1 MTAYQ
6 LIMSDVYRY
15 TGKRTLG
22 ALVKAYLIIPGFKVS
37 LWQRICHAPAWRGK
51 LLKFVYLHY
60 QLKCGAD
67 ISREATIGPGFYIG
81 HFGGIVIG
89 PDVVLGRNCNISQG
103 VTLGAAAKEGRRGS
117 PVVGDNCY
125 FGAGAVVIGPVRIG
139 NNVAVGANAVV
150 TSDVPDN
157 ATVVGAPARVI
168 NYNGTDQ
175 ILLNKV

>member
-1 MTAYQ
+1 MNVRQ
-6 LIMSDVYRY
+6 LILSDLYRY
-15 TGKRTLG
+15 TGSRSVG
-22 ALVKAYLIIPGFKVS
+22 AFIKAYLIIPGFKVS
-37 LWQRICHAPAWRGK
+37 VWQRICHAPAWRGK

-89 PDVVLGRNCNISQG
+89 PDVVLGSNCNISQG
-103 VTLGAAAKEGRRGS
+103 VTLGAAAKAGRRGS

-125 FGAGAVVIGPVRIG
+125 FGAGAKVIGPIRIG

-150 TSDVPDN
+150 TADVPDN
-157 ATVVGAPARVI
+157 ATVVGIPARVI
-168 NYNGTDQ
+168 NHNGTADT
-175 ILLNKV
+175 LLNKV